1 MSALLQSA
9 SLIIKTGISAW
20 EEVAKAIEEE
30 ERGEETLHCS
40 DGVLSNKTTA
50 LHPAL
55 YSGYS
60 KGLNNK
66 TG

>member
-9 SLIIKTGISAW
+9 SLIIKTGISVC
-20 EEVAKAIEEE
+20 EVVAKSIDEE

-50 LHPAL
+50 LHPACTQV
-55 YSGYS
+55 
-60 KGLNNK
+60 K
-66 TG
+66 